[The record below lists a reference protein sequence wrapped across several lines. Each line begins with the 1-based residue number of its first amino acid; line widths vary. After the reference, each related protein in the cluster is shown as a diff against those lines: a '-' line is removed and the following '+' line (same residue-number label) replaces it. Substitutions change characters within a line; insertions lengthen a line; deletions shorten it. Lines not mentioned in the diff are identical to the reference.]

1 VSDAAPG
8 IGLRQREA
16 GALTSAIQPHAALLA
31 FEPTALRIVH
41 AGGNTAALLGVP
53 PAALLGETAAYLF
66 LPDQVATLRGLL
78 EPGRMPARP
87 QLLFTTQPTPDA
99 PQLDAVAYPSGELI
113 ALEIEAR
120 CEPEPEDPV
129 ALVQTMMRPV
139 QLAASTQAVCE
150 AIVIQL
156 RAATGFDRVMMYR
169 FLPDGSGAVIAEAAG
184 DGIDSFLGLHYPE
197 SDLPKPAIVPHRP
210 SMIRLI
216 PDAAYTPA
224 AILPDGGPPMDLG
237 QSAIRSASPGHLRYL
252 AKMGVAASLSR
263 SIILHG
269 QIWGLIACHHHTP
282 RFLPHR
288 LRAACDLFADTA
300 AAQLDTKVA
309 TEDFGARLLATSV
322 HEELVTRMSQ
332 ANDLAEGLI
341 WSHPNLLDFIP
352 AGGVGLWVDGK
363 FNSLGATPSC
373 AEVQA
378 LTAWLNE
385 TAHDGVYQT
394 DCLPLLYPPAE
405 AYAGIA
411 SGILAVSLSRAPHDY
426 VLWFRPEVVR
436 TVTWAAKPQRP
447 ADSLV
452 PTTHQRFAAWEESVR
467 LHATPW
473 RAVDLEAAQRLR
485 LSLLEV
491 VLRRMDQVA
500 RQREIARRRQEE
512 VNRELDR
519 RLEQAQVATR
529 AYQEESERR
538 AVVEAELSAVLRRT
552 VEDQEAERARIAR
565 ELHDTLGQSLTLL
578 QLGLDGVSRTAPADG
593 ALQERVGTLKTL
605 ALDLGQQV
613 HRLAWEIRPTVLD
626 DLGLQNAIRNLLETW
641 GERSRLSFDLHLTL
655 ADRRMKP
662 AIESTLYRVLQEAL
676 TNVVRHAEAT
686 RVGVILGIKED
697 HATMII
703 EDDGRGFGCDDAPAQ
718 TTGGATTGHDH
729 TATRHFGLLGMRE
742 RLALVHGSLEIES
755 APGRGTT
762 LFVRVPL

>member
-1 VSDAAPG
+1 VNDAAPI
-8 IGLRQREA
+8 IGLPPHQA
-16 GALTSAIQPHAALLA
+16 GAQPSPAAAIQPHAALLA
-31 FEPTALRIVH
+31 FEPHGLRIVH
-41 AGGNTAALLGVP
+41 AGGATRTLLGVP
-53 PAALLGETAAYLF
+53 PEALIGETAAYVF
-66 LPDQVATLRGLL
+66 SPDQVAALRALL
-78 EPGRMPARP
+78 QPGRMPAHP
-87 QLLFTTQPTPDA
+87 QLVFTARPTPET
-99 PQLDAVAYPSGELI
+99 PPLDAIAYPSGNLL

-120 CEPEPEDPV
+120 REPEPEDAV

-139 QLAASTQAVCE
+139 QLAATTQAVCE
-150 AIVIQL
+150 AIVTEL

-169 FLPDGSGAVIAEAAG
+169 FLPDGSGAVIAEARGA
-184 DGIDSFLGLHYPE
+184 GIDSFLGLHYPE

-210 SMIRLI
+210 STVRLI
-216 PDAAYTPA
+216 PDAGYTPA
-224 AILPDGGPPMDLG
+224 PVLPEGGAPMDLG

-263 SIILHG
+263 SIVLHG
-269 QIWGLIACHHHTP
+269 QIWGLIACHHHTA
-282 RFLPHR
+282 RYLPHR

-300 AAQLDTKVA
+300 AAQLDTRVA
-309 TEDFGARLLATSV
+309 TEDFGARLQATSV

-332 ANDLAEGLI
+332 ATDLAEGLI

-352 AGGVGLWVDGK
+352 AGGVGLWVDGR

-373 AEVQA
+373 TEVQA
-378 LTAWLNE
+378 LTAWLND

-394 DCLPLLYPPAE
+394 DCLPLLYPAAA
-405 AYAGIA
+405 AYADVA

-447 ADSLV
+447 PASLV
-452 PTTHQRFAAWEESVR
+452 QTAHPRFAAWQESVR

-473 RAVDLEAAQRLR
+473 REVDLEAAQRLR

-538 AVVEAELSAVLRRT
+538 AIVEAELSAVLRRT

-578 QLGLDGVSRTAPADG
+578 QLGLDGVGRLSPDA
-593 ALQERVGTLKTL
+593 ALQDRVGTLKTL

-641 GERSRLSFDLHLTL
+641 GERSQLRFDLHLTL
-655 ADRRMKP
+655 ADRRLKP

-686 RVGVILGIKED
+686 RVGVILGMKED

-703 EDDGRGFGCDDAPAQ
+703 EDDGRGFGCEDAP
-718 TTGGATTGHDH
+718 GGATSGHDH
-729 TATRHFGLLGMRE
+729 TAARHFGLLGMRE
-742 RLALVHGSLEIES
+742 RLALVNGSLEIET